1 MGRESADQHGLLSV
15 ILPQQQLPVG
25 APKGGLLRVGCWCRK
40 QGAGAGAAEGGR
52 SLGSA
57 GSWLAAHQVAA
68 YCFAAVLHA
77 FVASLAYAVCLP
89 GPGPGPGSAAA
100 DIELQREVGG
110 ATATAGEGPAGCCPR
125 LPLRRAP
132 SLE

>member
-1 MGRESADQHGLLSV
+1 MLVQKARG
-15 ILPQQQLPVG
+15 
-25 APKGGLLRVGCWCRK
+25 
-40 QGAGAGAAEGGR
+40 
-52 SLGSA
+52 
-57 GSWLAAHQVAA
+57 WLAAYQVTA

-110 ATATAGEGPAGCCPR
+110 VTATAGEGCGLLPAPASSAGAQLGVDRPI
-125 LPLRRAP
+125 
-132 SLE
+132 